1 MDLGVNCESS
11 LAVRTD
17 TQFPVF
23 LVKSLPAGHKKA
35 GTATTAAA
43 TAKNRHDPTED
54 DEEEEK
60 TDGFRLAEGI
70 VRGPVRVVHRQD
82 DGAPDEKAE
91 IGEGRSAE

>member
-11 LAVRTD
+11 LAVRTP
-17 TQFPVF
+17 FLVF

-43 TAKNRHDPTED
+43 AAKNRHDPTED

-60 TDGFRLAEGI
+60 THGFRLAEGI